1 VQLVLNNIQLSRQ
14 HLDLTFGFFPPSLNR
29 FLFFLFYDFMT
40 PFYCYV
46 KYQLKTILHNIDL
59 IKETNKD
66 LSGSLNNVLWFV
78 DMATVD

>member
-1 VQLVLNNIQLSRQ
+1 
-14 HLDLTFGFFPPSLNR
+14 
-29 FLFFLFYDFMT
+29 MT